1 MENYKSAI
9 NHSLNCCPEL
19 RQYLDKFVIP
29 APGDWPTWFYEKKLI
44 AQGMNE
50 SSPLL
55 SFIPEQGPF
64 HVFLNLQEDV
74 LKIYHFILE
83 RIYMET
89 FGSNLPKK
97 PKPFRISLV
106 ITAVFL
112 AWTKLHHRVLQK
124 FQLCKDIEYSCLL
137 FLLDEVIPLSFFHY
151 PVTFRSGNLDDYMTT
166 MLKLSILFIIWQRR
180 HYDRSTLPML
190 SDFCFHKQHFPQY
203 HELKKKWLVLITEK
217 KVEIWHSV
225 LRSIIQVY
233 DKAAEIRAK
242 ATSFAASKSEQRFH
256 TNFTKPYSRGF
267 SNNDLSIIAGK
278 GAEVLLSTIKK
289 VGQNLGKSKQ
299 VDTINNILN

>member
-1 MENYKSAI
+1 MFFHRVYSGLSHDELCTLNTTILVDEFEQSLKRMENYKSAI

-44 AQGMNE
+44 AQEMNE

-64 HVFLNLQEDV
+64 HVFLNL
-74 LKIYHFILE
+74 KIYHFILE
-83 RIYMET
+83 RIYKET
-89 FGSNLPKK
+89 FGSVLPKK

-112 AWTKLHHRVLQK
+112 AWTKLSHKVLQK

-151 PVTFRSGNLDDYMTT
+151 PVTFRSGNLDDYMLT
-166 MLKLSILFIIWQRR
+166 MLKLSILFIIWQRS
-180 HYDRSTLPML
+180 HYDRSTLSML

-242 ATSFAASKSEQRFH
+242 AT
-256 TNFTKPYSRGF
+256 
-267 SNNDLSIIAGK
+267 
-278 GAEVLLSTIKK
+278 
-289 VGQNLGKSKQ
+289 
-299 VDTINNILN
+299 

>member
-1 MENYKSAI
+1 M
-9 NHSLNCCPEL
+9 
-19 RQYLDKFVIP
+19 
-29 APGDWPTWFYEKKLI
+29 
-44 AQGMNE
+44 
-50 SSPLL
+50 
-55 SFIPEQGPF
+55 
-64 HVFLNLQEDV
+64 
-74 LKIYHFILE
+74 
-83 RIYMET
+83 
-89 FGSNLPKK
+89 PKK
-97 PKPFRISLV
+97 TKPFRISLV

-112 AWTKLHHRVLQK
+112 AWTKLHHKVLQK

-137 FLLDEVIPLSFFHY
+137 FLLDKVIPLSFFHY
-151 PVTFRSGNLDDYMTT
+151 PVTFRSGNLDDYMAT

-180 HYDRSTLPML
+180 HYDRSTLSTL
-190 SDFCFHKQHFPQY
+190 SDLCFHKQHFPQY

-217 KVEIWHSV
+217 KVEKWNSV

-278 GAEVLLSTIKK
+278 AAEVLLSTIKK
-289 VGQNLGKSKQ
+289 VGQCDRFYLKPINL
-299 VDTINNILN
+299 

>member
-1 MENYKSAI
+1 
-9 NHSLNCCPEL
+9 
-19 RQYLDKFVIP
+19 
-29 APGDWPTWFYEKKLI
+29 
-44 AQGMNE
+44 MNE

-64 HVFLNLQEDV
+64 HVFLNL
-74 LKIYHFILE
+74 KIYHFILE
-83 RIYMET
+83 RIYKET
-89 FGSNLPKK
+89 FGSVLPKK

-112 AWTKLHHRVLQK
+112 AWTKLSHKVLQK

-151 PVTFRSGNLDDYMTT
+151 PVTFRSGNLDDYMLT
-166 MLKLSILFIIWQRR
+166 MLKLSILFIIWQRS
-180 HYDRSTLPML
+180 HYDRSTLSML

-203 HELKKKWLVLITEK
+203 HELKKKWLVLIIEK

-267 SNNDLSIIAGK
+267 SNNDLSIIAVK
-278 GAEVLLSTIKK
+278 AAEVLLSTIKK

-299 VDTINNILN
+299 VDTINNILNWAQTIPILLFQF

>member
-44 AQGMNE
+44 AQEMNE

-64 HVFLNLQEDV
+64 HVFLNL
-74 LKIYHFILE
+74 KIYHFILE
-83 RIYMET
+83 RIYKET
-89 FGSNLPKK
+89 FGSVLPKK

-112 AWTKLHHRVLQK
+112 AWTKLSHKVLQK

-151 PVTFRSGNLDDYMTT
+151 PVTFY
-166 MLKLSILFIIWQRR
+166 SILFIIWQRS
-180 HYDRSTLPML
+180 HYDRSTLSML

-203 HELKKKWLVLITEK
+203 HELKKKWLALITEK
-217 KVEIWHSV
+217 K
-225 LRSIIQVY
+225 
-233 DKAAEIRAK
+233 
-242 ATSFAASKSEQRFH
+242 SKYG
-256 TNFTKPYSRGF
+256 TVCW
-267 SNNDLSIIAGK
+267 
-278 GAEVLLSTIKK
+278 GA
-289 VGQNLGKSKQ
+289 
-299 VDTINNILN
+299 

>member
-44 AQGMNE
+44 AQEMNE

-64 HVFLNLQEDV
+64 HVFLNL
-74 LKIYHFILE
+74 KIYHFILE
-83 RIYMET
+83 RIYKET
-89 FGSNLPKK
+89 FGSVLPKK

-112 AWTKLHHRVLQK
+112 AWTKLSHKVLQK

-137 FLLDEVIPLSFFHY
+137 FLLDEVIPLFFFQY
-151 PVTFRSGNLDDYMTT
+151 PVTFRSGNLDDYMLT
-166 MLKLSILFIIWQRR
+166 ML
-180 HYDRSTLPML
+180 TGG
-190 SDFCFHKQHFPQY
+190 HF
-203 HELKKKWLVLITEK
+203 VCAC
-217 KVEIWHSV
+217 V
-225 LRSIIQVY
+225 
-233 DKAAEIRAK
+233 
-242 ATSFAASKSEQRFH
+242 
-256 TNFTKPYSRGF
+256 
-267 SNNDLSIIAGK
+267 
-278 GAEVLLSTIKK
+278 
-289 VGQNLGKSKQ
+289 
-299 VDTINNILN
+299 NIGC